1 MWGFWVKVP
10 TIKRNQKMISA
21 GKTIQEAKDFAQKLS
36 AKNPSKYITLYS
48 CFGLFAEISDRLHIH
63 TPSGSSNPFLN
74 TGYWLNGKERPFT
87 EKQRIADQNA
97 TPTLT

>member
-1 MWGFWVKVP
+1 
-10 TIKRNQKMISA
+10 MISA

-48 CFGLFAEISDRLHIH
+48 CFGLFAEINDRLHIH
-63 TPSGSSNPFLN
+63 APSDSGSPLLN
-74 TGYWLNGKERPFT
+74 TGYWLKGKERPFT
-87 EKQRIADQNA
+87 EKQSIADQNA